1 MPYCCYGNCQSIY
14 LICFKYICIYNYCVR
29 NMLFVIKCITN
40 CFIITFPHPTS
51 IFYKVYMHVCMYAV
65 FIGKGVISEQ
75 VIPGMRQHCGSPRMR
90 TVAPPSPAAGL
101 VY

>member
-1 MPYCCYGNCQSIY
+1 MFYITSSTPTTRHYSILQS
-14 LICFKYICIYNYCVR
+14 
-29 NMLFVIKCITN
+29 
-40 CFIITFPHPTS
+40 
-51 IFYKVYMHVCMYAV
+51 VYACMYAV